1 MSKMFIELDK
11 IETINTLNVL
21 LKHNGKDTFI
31 LQGTLLDLEDLEERL
46 NDILSVIDDL
56 RETLALE
63 RETCRNYHRALS
75 PRELGIE

>member
-1 MSKMFIELDK
+1 MFIELDK

-46 NDILSVIDDL
+46 NDILSVIDNL
-56 RETLALE
+56 GETLELE
-63 RETCRNYHRALS
+63 RENHKLYYKKLT
-75 PRELGIE
+75 PEELGIE

>member
-1 MSKMFIELDK
+1 MFIELDK

-21 LKHNGKDTFI
+21 LKQNGKDTFI

-46 NDILSVIDDL
+46 NDILSVIDNL
-56 RETLALE
+56 GETLELE
-63 RETCRNYHRALS
+63 RENCRNYHRDLS